1 MSKPTADWE
10 RIGDRFYRKTQLYTS
25 VFDPD
30 LEIENYVVTGAPYSG
45 AVGRHNEHSGAS
57 QANRDSNLP
66 RCQQNLLVP
75 GLAGYQIVH
84 RHLQLRREVDS
95 RSPLGQGH
103 DKRIGMV

>member
-45 AVGRHNEHSGAS
+45 AVGRHNDHAVSSIANWHSDLPGCK
-57 QANRDSNLP
+57 QDLFLP
-66 RCQQNLLVP
+66 RLADCQIL
-75 GLAGYQIVH
+75 H
-84 RHLQLRREVDS
+84 RYLQLR
-95 RSPLGQGH
+95 G
-103 DKRIGMV
+103 

>member
-45 AVGRHNEHSGAS
+45 AVGRHNDRIFSS
-57 QANRDSNLP
+57 MTDWRSDLP
-66 RCQQNLLVP
+66 RCKQDLLFPRRADCQVH
-75 GLAGYQIVH
+75 H
-84 RHLQLRREVDS
+84 RHLQLRRQANSRDS
-95 RSPLGQGH
+95 LGQRPY
-103 DKRIGMV
+103 KRIGMV

>member
-45 AVGRHNEHSGAS
+45 AVGRHNDRAVSSTADWRS
-57 QANRDSNLP
+57 YLP
-66 RCQQNLLVP
+66 RCKQDLLLP
-75 GLAGYQIVH
+75 RLAGC
-84 RHLQLRREVDS
+84 
-95 RSPLGQGH
+95 
-103 DKRIGMV
+103 

>member
-45 AVGRHNEHSGAS
+45 AVGRHNHRTVSSMAD
-57 QANRDSNLP
+57 RHSNLP
-66 RCQQNLLVP
+66 RCKQDLFLP
-75 GLAGYQIVH
+75 WRADCQIHH
-84 RHLQLRREVDS
+84 RHLQLRWQAD
-95 RSPLGQGH
+95 P
-103 DKRIGMV
+103 

>member
-45 AVGRHNEHSGAS
+45 AVGRHNEYTVSSIADRHSDLPGRK
-57 QANRDSNLP
+57 QDLLLP
-66 RCQQNLLVP
+66 RFAGCQ
-75 GLAGYQIVH
+75 IHH
-84 RHLQLRREVDS
+84 RHLQLRWEVD
-95 RSPLGQGH
+95 P
-103 DKRIGMV
+103 

>member
-45 AVGRHNEHSGAS
+45 AVGRHSECALLSMADWYSDLSRCEQDLLLPRRADCQIHHRHIQLRWKADS
-57 QANRDSNLP
+57 RDS
-66 RCQQNLLVP
+66 
-75 GLAGYQIVH
+75 
-84 RHLQLRREVDS
+84 
-95 RSPLGQGH
+95 LGQRPY
-103 DKRIGMV
+103 KRIGMV

>member
-45 AVGRHNEHSGAS
+45 AVGTHKDRIFSTSANIKQQSTVMQARYTPSAAPKLPNPPSTYTAAPAS
-57 QANRDSNLP
+57 
-66 RCQQNLLVP
+66 
-75 GLAGYQIVH
+75 
-84 RHLQLRREVDS
+84 
-95 RSPLGQGH
+95 
-103 DKRIGMV
+103 

>member
-45 AVGRHNEHSGAS
+45 AVGRHSDRTSMNMA
-57 QANRDSNLP
+57 DSNSDIPRQQQDLLLP
-66 RCQQNLLVP
+66 RRT
-75 GLAGYQIVH
+75 GFQIH
-84 RHLQLRREVDS
+84 N
-95 RSPLGQGH
+95 
-103 DKRIGMV
+103 